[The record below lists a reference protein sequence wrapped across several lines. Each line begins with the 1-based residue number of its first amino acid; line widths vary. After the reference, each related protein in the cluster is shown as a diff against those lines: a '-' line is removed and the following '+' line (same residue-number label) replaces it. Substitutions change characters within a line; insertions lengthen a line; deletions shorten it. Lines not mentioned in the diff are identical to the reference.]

1 MDLYIFGAGQIGEVC
16 AYYFRQEGH
25 FRRQY
30 FVVDEDHLVSSTVD
44 GLPVLVTE
52 EAWAKAQPGEDAWF
66 TAMGSAQR
74 NSLRQ
79 QRAAVLRA
87 AGFTLASYSHPTATL
102 WDGFVL
108 PSNTMIM
115 ENNVFQYRSC
125 IGQDS
130 IVWSN
135 NHIGHHSRIGQNT
148 FMASEVVISGSTE
161 VGSNCFFG
169 VNSTVFDNVSIG
181 NRVIIGAGVVVRSD
195 VADESVL
202 R

>member
-1 MDLYIFGAGQIGEVC
+1 MDLYIFGAGQIAEVC
-16 AYYFRQEGH
+16 AYYFRKEGRFQQH
-25 FRRQY
+25 Y
-30 FVVDEDHLVSSTVD
+30 FVVDAEYLASSTVD
-44 GLPVLVTE
+44 GLPVLATE
-52 EAWAKAQPGEDAWF
+52 EASAKAQPGKDQWF
-66 TAMGSAQR
+66 TAMGSAKR

-87 AGFTLASYSHPTATL
+87 SGFTLASFIHPTATL

-115 ENNVFQYRSC
+115 ENNVFQYKSRL
-125 IGQDS
+125 GRDS

-135 NHIGHHSRIGQNT
+135 NHVGHHANIGQNT

-169 VNSTVFDNVSIG
+169 VNSTIFDNVTIG